1 MRIAICGGTFDP
13 FHRGHLEPVLA
24 VRGEMQWA
32 PVIYVPACRQ
42 PFKLDQATASPYHR
56 FAMAV
61 LATEDHDGLAVS
73 PMELERGQM
82 SYTVDTLEALHRE
95 HPDASLDWIIGE
107 DNVPHLAKWKNIER
121 IFELANFV
129 VLTRNAMEGGQSR
142 PSDADGGESRPSHVE
157 DGQSCPSNVEDGQS
171 CPSRPNCG
179 AIIYAHNE
187 TIPVSA
193 TDIRCRLRTGE
204 PIDAFVDPRVARYI
218 LHNGLYRE
226 ATT

>member
-24 VRGEMQWA
+24 VRGDMQWDR
-32 PVIYVPACRQ
+32 VLYIPAWRQ
-42 PFKLDQATASPYHR
+42 PFKLDQNTASGYHR

-61 LATEDHDGLAVS
+61 LATEEHDALAVS
-73 PMELERGQM
+73 PMELERGEV
-82 SYTVDTLEALHRE
+82 SYTVDTLETLRRE

-129 VLTRNAMEGGQSR
+129 VLTRNAAPDGQS
-142 PSDADGGESRPSHVE
+142 AAVEDGQSEAAME
-157 DGQSCPSNVEDGQS
+157 DGQSCPSGESPARNGA
-171 CPSRPNCG
+171 PTCG

-187 TIPVSA
+187 AVPVSA
-193 TDIRCRLRTGE
+193 TDIRRRLRTGE

-218 LHNGLYRE
+218 LQNGLYRE